1 MGWSYEYRAGENGIN
16 MTTLPSLRGAVAVG
30 D

>member
-1 MGWSYEYRAGENGIN
+1 MGWSYEYRAEENGIN
-16 MTTLPSLRGAVAVG
+16 MTKLPSLRGAVAVG